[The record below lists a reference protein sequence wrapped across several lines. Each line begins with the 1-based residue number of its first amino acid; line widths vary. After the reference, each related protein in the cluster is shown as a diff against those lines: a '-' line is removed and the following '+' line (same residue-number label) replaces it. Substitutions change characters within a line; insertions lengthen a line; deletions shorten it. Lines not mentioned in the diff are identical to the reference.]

1 MRCHSWISS
10 VNLSCIVR
18 IRVSFVRFN
27 CRIVAFCS
35 RFALSCC
42 FLFVVWVLFLC
53 FRFSFH
59 SFHIFFGCVRFIFSP
74 VCAVSHFKKIKKKKM
89 RQLPGEKCRPSF
101 TCPPTTKKKKK
112 KKKKPTKEFDGG
124 WLQSKK
130 TEQESMRGPFE
141 LNMTFIKGG
150 GGGGL
155 CVPGVFTE
163 LVARA
168 AAPPHWCLLAIKR
181 ARVSSE
187 I

>member
-1 MRCHSWISS
+1 M
-10 VNLSCIVR
+10 
-18 IRVSFVRFN
+18 RFN
-27 CRIVAFCS
+27 CRIVAFSPFCS
-35 RFALSCC
+35 RFSLSCC

-101 TCPPTTKKKKK
+101 TCPPPPHHKKKEEEEETHKRIWWRVTPIK
-112 KKKKPTKEFDGG
+112 RDGTG
-124 WLQSKK
+124 INARSFWIEHDIYQ
-130 TEQESMRGPFE
+130 RW
-141 LNMTFIKGG
+141 
-150 GGGGL
+150 GL

-168 AAPPHWCLLAIKR
+168 AAIAPPHWCLLATKR